1 MVLSVDQVEIV
12 KNLIRRNARIEKQER
27 FKALR
32 FINRLVWAIEASIP
46 DEFLMPFSSSLR
58 QAIDWNSFDESTL
71 PPGPAS
77 LFNKINRCSDQN
89 LQSLD
94 SFREKIMEEY
104 NAASQDTVLAGEGAA
119 LAGLYHD
126 PGAFPTVHWEG
137 LMENGLCANGEKPR
151 KYGSPLKSWSE
162 PVQFGHSQWR
172 KPKPALLITLLASSV
187 GDPSSPLM
195 PPIWTHLGL
204 ALLLY
209 KDNLSIDEI
218 LDIGTRLEQRDEVER
233 GIAIAAHLFS
243 ELDEWVD
250 FRRLSIPKWERKFA
264 IPIAARRI
272 TIGERD

>member
-1 MVLSVDQVEIV
+1 MALSTDQVEII

-71 PPGPAS
+71 PPGPAF
-77 LFNKINRCSDQN
+77 LFNKINRCSNQN
-89 LQSLD
+89 LESLD
-94 SFREKIMEEY
+94 SFGEKILEEY
-104 NAASQDTVLAGEGAA
+104 NAASQDTILAGEGAA

-218 LDIGTRLEQRDEVER
+218 LDIGARLEQRDEVER